1 MNILNFKCSIF
12 FFALFQSCFNL
23 MSIVPTI
30 KYILN
35 TLDFKYDKLIPSSGF
50 IKLVI
55 LMRFVIISYTGK
67 L

>member
-1 MNILNFKCSIF
+1 MNVLNFKCSIF
-12 FFALFQSCFNL
+12 FLLVQSCFNL

-30 KYILN
+30 KYIN
-35 TLDFKYDKLIPSSGF
+35 ILDFKYDKLIPSSGF

-55 LMRFVIISYTGK
+55 LMRFVIVSCTGK

>member
-12 FFALFQSCFNL
+12 FLLVQSCFNL
-23 MSIVPTI
+23 MSILPTI
-30 KYILN
+30 KYIN
-35 TLDFKYDKLIPSSGF
+35 TLVNDFKYDKLIPSRGF

-55 LMRFVIISYTGK
+55 LMRFVIVSYTGK